1 MAIPIAMMAAG
12 AFLRATSTYMAN
24 RAQAETE
31 IDNAIF
37 YERQAQFARE
47 AMSREA
53 LISRRKFSATLGAQ
67 IGAFAKGGVSVTEG
81 SSVGV
86 LANTLAQQSEELDA
100 IIKKGNLE
108 SDLAMGR
115 AQQARS
121 RAMTLKSDSFNVMQ
135 GVSSLLSMGG
145 S

>member
-100 IIKKGNLE
+100 IIKKGDLD
-108 SDLAMGR
+108 SDLALGR
-115 AQQARS
+115 AAQARS
-121 RAMTLKSDSFNVMQ
+121 RAQTLSSTSFNVMQ